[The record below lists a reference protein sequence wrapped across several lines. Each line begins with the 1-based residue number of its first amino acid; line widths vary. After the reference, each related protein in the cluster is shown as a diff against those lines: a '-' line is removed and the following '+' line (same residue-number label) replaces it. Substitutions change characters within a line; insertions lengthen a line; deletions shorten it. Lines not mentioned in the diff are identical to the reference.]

1 VALDSF
7 ETDTLGR
14 IYYKVTGLKGEL
26 VSGYEDLP
34 PVPANVKRS
43 EVYPAL
49 VRFYQADYHGQPIRI
64 AALLQPVYDDS
75 MRGIALI
82 QVGETMEAATA

>member
-1 VALDSF
+1 AERVSIVNGHVTADVPYVALDSF

-49 VRFYQADYHGQPIRI
+49 VRFYQADYHNQPIRI
-64 AALLQPVYDDS
+64 AA
-75 MRGIALI
+75 
-82 QVGETMEAATA
+82 

>member
-1 VALDSF
+1 
-7 ETDTLGR
+7 
-14 IYYKVTGLKGEL
+14 

-49 VRFYQADYHGQPIRI
+49 VRFYQADYHNQPIRI

-82 QVGETMEAATA
+82 QVGETMEGRNGMTR